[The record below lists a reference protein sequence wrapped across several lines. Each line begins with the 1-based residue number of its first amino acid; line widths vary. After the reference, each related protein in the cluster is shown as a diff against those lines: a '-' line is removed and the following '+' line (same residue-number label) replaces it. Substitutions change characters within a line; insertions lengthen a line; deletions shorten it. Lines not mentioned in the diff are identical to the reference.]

1 MQVGQMIEKVEL
13 LKSRDG
19 HTIVRFLKDGNRFTV
34 GNLYNEAREIAG
46 FLTSIGNPAKND
58 NYIVFG
64 LGYLN
69 HIRELIKS
77 KFGES
82 KILVIECSQECIN
95 LVVNSADDEILE
107 TIGNQDLVIT
117 SEMESLRL
125 FLEKNINSSNYK
137 NVKVVQYSNYFRYFN
152 QDIQSFYKLIAD
164 YLTEIN
170 VNNFTVAAFEDDW
183 YQNNIRNLQYAN
195 ETRTLQPYRNIC
207 IGKPAILVSA
217 GPSLDKNIS
226 LLKENRDAVII
237 CGGRTL
243 KSLLSIGID
252 ADFVVIYD
260 AGGPSYELVK
270 NNLGSTKARLVYY
283 FGIPTEILS
292 IHKGEKIAFA
302 EDDTF
307 SKLFQ
312 EKNVNIGMG
321 GGSVAHP
328 MTNLA
333 VVLGCDPII
342 FIGQDLAYTNDMEH
356 SQAARSPWRDGDVS
370 LGSEKE
376 AKSLYVDDIYGGK
389 VRTSR
394 LLDLYRRQLERIVSS
409 NDDRR
414 FINCTEGGAHIEG
427 TDVFALREIYN
438 QFPIGRSSFALSEIK
453 PRTIDVDRILQ
464 DKQRKYI
471 RKGIELYSEAVR
483 INEDYIKIVKAGS
496 RDTRELEKKLNRIE
510 SKIKENNKNIL
521 FIDYMVTKIL
531 DGFHNS
537 MEFSILRSDTE
548 KEAYLKNLMK
558 SRYLFASMRDK
569 LKDNLKIVEGEKEYR
584 EVARFMASLE
594 APIDDQRIENPD
606 TQNDIGFLAVRE
618 NFEDE
623 AFMSYVE
630 ELLARFPQ
638 IKVKAFY
645 FTREA
650 HAQLKERFKLERRLV
665 PLQART
671 IDDLCGEI
679 GIYVS
684 NRKGTS
690 DDLMHF
696 IRINY
701 FVHGYVF
708 VKERKGTT
716 LLDDDAKHKKVQGNF
731 IRRPEDFGFPA
742 KGYEQFGLSRNQFLF
757 HSLMHQSG
765 RPDFKLD
772 LNTDSYEFFHF
783 IVLEYIFESRKFRYR
798 YLSFLRQLTK
808 SWRSDYK

>member
-1 MQVGQMIEKVEL
+1 MIEKVEL

-107 TIGNQDLVIT
+107 TIRNQDLVIT

-183 YQNNIRNLQYAN
+183 YQNNIRNLHYAN

-283 FGIPTEILS
+283 FGIPTKILS

-312 EKNVNIGMG
+312 EKNINIGMG

-409 NDDRR
+409 NGDRR

-438 QFPIGRSSFALSEIK
+438 QFAIGRSSFALSEIK

-531 DGFHNS
+531 DGLHNS

-594 APIDDQRIENPD
+594 APIHDQRIENPD
-606 TQNDIGFLAVRE
+606 TQNDIGFLAVQE
-618 NFEDE
+618 NLEDE

-630 ELLARFPQ
+630 ELLVRFPQ

-665 PLQART
+665 PLQVRSVE
-671 IDDLCGEI
+671 DLCREI
-679 GIYVS
+679 VVYVGNSKCVACVDITAYLPRRTSIHGILFVS
-684 NRKGTS
+684 RALHVHKGKTLQETDGS
-690 DDLMHF
+690 A
-696 IRINY
+696 IRHNID
-701 FVHGYVF
+701 VI
-708 VKERKGTT
+708 E
-716 LLDDDAKHKKVQGNF
+716 Q
-731 IRRPEDFGFPA
+731 PA
-742 KGYEQFGLSRNQFLF
+742 SFGLPRGGFER
-757 HSLMHQSG
+757 SG
-765 RPDFKLD
+765 RSYYKFIFQSIMKKSGRSDFRLD
-772 LNTDSYEFFHF
+772 LSVEHYEFLHF
-783 IVLEYIFESRKFRYR
+783 ELPKYILDSAVFRKEF
-798 YLSFLRQLTK
+798 LSFRGKVTEARLK
-808 SWRSDYK
+808 GSS

>member
-1 MQVGQMIEKVEL
+1 MIEKVEL

-19 HTIVRFLKDGNRFTV
+19 HTIVRFMKNGNRFTV
-34 GNLYNEAREIAG
+34 GNLYNETREIAG
-46 FLTSIGNPAKND
+46 FLTSIGNPAKSD

-77 KFGES
+77 KFNES
-82 KILVIECSQECIN
+82 KILIIECSQECID
-95 LVVNSADDEILE
+95 LVVNSADDEIRGA
-107 TIGNQDLVIT
+107 IRNQDLVIT
-117 SEMESLRL
+117 SEMEALRL

-137 NVKVVQYSNYFRYFN
+137 NLKVVQYSNYFKYFN
-152 QDIQSFYKLIAD
+152 QEIQSFYKLIAG
-164 YLTEIN
+164 YLNDTN

-183 YQNNIRNLQYAN
+183 YKNNIRNLHYVN
-195 ETRTLQPYRNIC
+195 ETRTLQPYRNIVTD
-207 IGKPAILVSA
+207 KPAILVSA
-217 GPSLDKNIS
+217 GPSLDKNIN

-252 ADFVVIYD
+252 PDFVVIYD
-260 AGGPSYELVK
+260 AGRPSYELVK
-270 NNLGSTKARLVYY
+270 NYMGSTKARLVYY
-283 FGIPTEILS
+283 FGIPSEILA
-292 IHKGEKIAFA
+292 IHKGAKI
-302 EDDTF
+302 TF
-307 SKLFQ
+307 SEDNILSELFQ
-312 EKNVNIGMG
+312 EKMINIGKG
-321 GGSVAHP
+321 GGSVVHP

-342 FIGQDLAYTNDMEH
+342 FIGQDLAYTSDMEH
-356 SQAARSPWRDGDVS
+356 SQAARSPWSDGDVS
-370 LGSEKE
+370 LRSEKAAE
-376 AKSLYVDDIYGGK
+376 SLYVDDIYGGK
-389 VRTSR
+389 VRTS
-394 LLDLYRRQLERIVSS
+394 LELDLYRRQLERIVAS
-409 NDDRR
+409 NEDRR

-483 INEDYIKIVKAGS
+483 INENYIKIVKAGS
-496 RDTRELEKKLNRIE
+496 RDTREVEKKLNRIE
-510 SKIKENNKNIL
+510 SKVKKNNKNIL

-531 DGFHNS
+531 DDLHNS

-594 APIDDQRIENPD
+594 APIDDQRVENPD
-606 TQNDIGFLAVRE
+606 MQNDIGFLAVRE
-618 NFEDE
+618 NLEDE

-645 FTREA
+645 FTRDA
-650 HAQLKERFKLERRLV
+650 HVQLKERFKLERRLV

-671 IDDLCGEI
+671 IDALCGEI

-684 NRKGTS
+684 NRKGTT

-696 IRINY
+696 LVLNCS
-701 FVHGYVF
+701 VHGYVF
-708 VKERKGTT
+708 IGERKGAT
-716 LLDDDAKHKKVQGNF
+716 LLDDDAELRKQE
-731 IRRPEDFGFPA
+731 RRFVTHPDDYGLPAAGF
-742 KGYEQFGLSRNQFLF
+742 EQCGFSHNQFVF
-757 HSLMHQSG
+757 HSLMRQSG
-765 RPDFKLD
+765 NSEFKLD
-772 LNTDSYEFFHF
+772 LSNDLYEFFHF
-783 IVLEYIFESRKFRYR
+783 TTLAYIFESAAFRAR
-798 YLSFLRQLTK
+798 YQSFREQITRDLTG
-808 SWRSDYK
+808 RV